1 MSYFNNMRLTAK
13 IYLLVA
19 ILMIGLILSAIFS
32 YVAVERYKDA
42 LNLTKKVIIGKT
54 FQGFL
59 TPPTFSSREAIRLAA
74 SVELAQTPQEVQDFY
89 NDWQNWKQQ
98 YRESVEFAKA
108 NLAET
113 DIKRTLLGPLDS
125 LMQKVISTWD
135 NTFWPAAQAGN
146 HEEMRKILTTNFT
159 QLYKE
164 IRPLALKIIEE
175 ENSLQNSRLKEE
187 EQTSASAEEAGK
199 SSLWISLI
207 VVIAGLIISV
217 IVASS
222 IHARLKEIVG
232 GISQVS
238 REISGQ
244 IDSQGSNVS
253 QLSTSVHETTTSM
266 DELNASFQHTESL
279 AAESSGRAKNALKH
293 SDEGVSLT
301 NEMLEGLTLHK
312 EKVSAIVEQIAR
324 LSEITHQIHNVAAAT
339 SNLTNQT
346 NILALNAAVQ
356 SAHVKQATEGFS
368 VIASE
373 IRKLADES
381 KKFLSHIDVLAEN
394 IKHATDVTMT
404 LAEDGSKTLQESIK
418 LAQQVS
424 KSFSSIMTINNGS
437 FEGAEQVV
445 LNVKQ
450 QVHAVQQV
458 LGAMEIVNNV
468 SQGTMAGMTQ
478 VRAELDKLNS
488 FSETLKGMV

>member
-1 MSYFNNMRLTAK
+1 MNYFNTMRMTTK

-19 ILMIGLILSAIFS
+19 VLLLGLILSAIFS
-32 YVAVERYKDA
+32 FLAVQRYKEA
-42 LNLTKKVIIGKT
+42 LEISDQVIVGKT
-54 FQGFL
+54 FEA
-59 TPPTFSSREAIRLAA
+59 TIMPPSFSSREPRRLASIIA
-74 SVELAQTPQEVQDFY
+74 LATTPAEIQEY
-89 NDWQNWKQQ
+89 YADWQSWKIR
-98 YRESVEFAKA
+98 YKNSLDFARA
-108 NLAET
+108 NLSET
-113 DIKRTLLGPLDS
+113 EVKRTLLGPMDT
-125 LMQKVISTWD
+125 LMNTVISTWD
-135 NTFWPAAQAGN
+135 TQFWPAVQAGN
-146 HEEMRKILTTNFT
+146 REEINRIVTLVLPQLSREIKPVTNKILDE
-159 QLYKE
+159 QS
-164 IRPLALKIIEE
+164 ALQHDRI
-175 ENSLQNSRLKEE
+175 LQKD
-187 EQTSASAEEAGK
+187 ADAVSAEAAGHT
-199 SSLWISLI
+199 SFWLSLAVVLLGLFISIWITR
-207 VVIAGLIISV
+207 
-217 IVASS
+217 S

-238 REISGQ
+238 KEISSQ

-253 QLSTSVHETTTSM
+253 QLFTSVHETTTSM
-266 DELNASFQHTESL
+266 DELNASFHHTESL
-279 AAESSGRAKNALKH
+279 ASESSGRAKNALKH
-293 SDEGVSLT
+293 SDEGNAITS
-301 NEMLEGLTLHK
+301 EMLDGLTLHK
-312 EKVSAIVEQIAR
+312 GKVSAIVEQIAR

-394 IKHATDVTMT
+394 IKRATDVTMK
-404 LAEDGSKTLQESIK
+404 LAEDGAKTLQESIK

-424 KSFSSIMTINNGS
+424 RSFGSIMTINNGS

-445 LNVKQ
+445 MNVRQ

-468 SQGTMAGMTQ
+468 SQGTMTGMTQ
-478 VRAELDKLNS
+478 VRSELDKLNT
-488 FSETLKGMV
+488 FSETLREMV